1 MTVLFSELLVPGWSQ
16 EGGKIGLD
24 GVTQT
29 SDSAMAF
36 TLPCHSA
43 DPELFFAEDAG
54 EIAAAK
60 ALCGQCPMQARCLE
74 GAISRQEPC
83 GVWGGELFEAGE
95 IIARKRTVGRPRLME
110 MAPLSLAPVSLE
122 AVSLEA
128 VSLEAVGADFDA
140 ELEALTT
147 SQIDA
152 TTDEERE
159 EIDAA

>member
-1 MTVLFSELLVPGWSQ
+1 
-16 EGGKIGLD
+16 
-24 GVTQT
+24 
-29 SDSAMAF
+29 
-36 TLPCHSA
+36 
-43 DPELFFAEDAG
+43 
-54 EIAAAK
+54 
-60 ALCGQCPMQARCLE
+60 
-74 GAISRQEPC
+74 
-83 GVWGGELFEAGE
+83 
-95 IIARKRTVGRPRLME
+95 ME

-128 VSLEAVGADFDA
+128 VSLEAVGAEFDA

>member
-1 MTVLFSELLVPGWSQ
+1 MTVLFSELLVPGWAA

-36 TLPCHSA
+36 TLPCHTA

-60 ALCGQCPMQARCLE
+60 ALCAQCPMQARCLE

-95 IIARKRTVGRPRLME
+95 IIARKRTVGRPRLAE
-110 MAPLSLAPVSLE
+110 MAPLTLAPV
-122 AVSLEA
+122 
-128 VSLEAVGADFDA
+128 A
-140 ELEALTT
+140 EINEMTIGMIVEV
-147 SQIDA
+147 QDK
-152 TTDEERE
+152 ERE

>member
-1 MTVLFSELLVPGWSQ
+1 
-16 EGGKIGLD
+16 
-24 GVTQT
+24 
-29 SDSAMAF
+29 MAF

-95 IIARKRTVGRPRLME
+95 VIARKRTVGRPRLME

-128 VSLEAVGADFDA
+128 VSLEAVGAEFNA

-147 SQIDA
+147 SQIDV